1 MAIVN
6 LKEVTVT
13 RLNNTGNGVKVT
25 ETNESNGK
33 TYKKHFTCWFDEP
46 SGLIEG
52 DIVSL
57 SGLLGAKVG
66 DPWTGDDGQ
75 ERRSVELS
83 LNKPRINTGESTSAP
98 SAATTEEPWTTS
110 APANSGAAG
119 DVWNTPGNDSE
130 LTPF

>member
-1 MAIVN
+1 MAIVQ

-25 ETNESNGK
+25 ESNESGGK
-33 TYKKHFTCWFDEP
+33 TYTKQFTCWFDEP

-57 SGLLGAKVG
+57 SGFLGAKVG

-83 LNKPRINTGESTSAP
+83 INKPRIDTGASSNATSN
-98 SAATTEEPWTTS
+98 ATNEEPWTKT
-110 APANSGAAG
+110 APVQTDVETNGFSFEGAA
-119 DVWNTPGNDSE
+119 
-130 LTPF
+130 PF

>member
-1 MAIVN
+1 MAIIK
-6 LKEVTVT
+6 LHEVTVT

-25 ETNESNGK
+25 ESNESGGK
-33 TYKKHFTCWFDEP
+33 TFKKHFTCWFDEP
-46 SGLIEG
+46 SGLREG

-57 SGLLGAKVG
+57 SGFLGAKVG

-83 LNKPRINTGESTSAP
+83 LNKPRIDTGASS
-98 SAATTEEPWTTS
+98 SAAPAATREEPWTTT

-119 DVWNTPGNDSE
+119 DVWNTPGSYNDE
-130 LTPF
+130 TPF